1 MLAALGERLFHAIL
15 FAEVPFADELD
26 LDASV
31 RCQLLRVFANA
42 VPERLGE
49 SGVIEDPDV
58 SLEQKRGHPSRK
70 TDLRQ
75 GSENQHPVPATQHTR
90 DLVPVPF
97 RQQLDGHFGIIA
109 SPVWFRLCRVR
120 KWIVRSGGS
129 YAVR

>member
-1 MLAALGERLFHAIL
+1 
-15 FAEVPFADELD
+15 
-26 LDASV
+26 
-31 RCQLLRVFANA
+31 A

-58 SLEQKRGHPSRK
+58 SLAQKRGHPSRK

-120 KWIVRSGGS
+120 SWPSLLYLLKKRMGIWRLRGRLRINCAVSNPPISG
-129 YAVR
+129 